1 MRLATIRTA
10 GLTRA
15 VRVDPG
21 ADAAIEIDGAGDLG
35 ELLSDPDWRAR
46 AAGAS
51 GRVYT
56 LSALASTDY
65 APVVV
70 RPGKIVCVGLNY
82 REHILEM
89 GRELPTHPT
98 LFAKYAEALIGAG
111 DDILIPREAADTVD
125 WEGELAVVVG
135 RPLRHASTAQ
145 AAEAIAGFTVMNDV
159 TVRAYQY
166 RTTQWLQGKTFESST
181 PLGPVLVTADELP
194 ARAHVSTTV
203 GETRRQHA
211 SVDDLVFSP
220 ADLLSYIS
228 RIVTLR
234 PGDVVA
240 TGTPGGVGHASDPP
254 EHLADG
260 ECVTVTVD
268 GIGSVSNRL
277 RIVDVGG
284 I

>member
-1 MRLATIRTA
+1 
-10 GLTRA
+10 
-15 VRVDPG
+15 
-21 ADAAIEIDGAGDLG
+21 
-35 ELLSDPDWRAR
+35 
-46 AAGAS
+46 
-51 GRVYT
+51 
-56 LSALASTDY
+56 
-65 APVVV
+65 
-70 RPGKIVCVGLNY
+70 
-82 REHILEM
+82 
-89 GRELPTHPT
+89 
-98 LFAKYAEALIGAG
+98 
-111 DDILIPREAADTVD
+111 
-125 WEGELAVVVG
+125 
-135 RPLRHASTAQ
+135 TAQ

-211 SVDDLVFSP
+211 SIDDLVFSP

-240 TGTPGGVGHASDPP
+240 TGTPGGVGHASEPP

-260 ECVTVTVD
+260 ERVTVTVD

-277 RIVDVGG
+277 RILDVGG